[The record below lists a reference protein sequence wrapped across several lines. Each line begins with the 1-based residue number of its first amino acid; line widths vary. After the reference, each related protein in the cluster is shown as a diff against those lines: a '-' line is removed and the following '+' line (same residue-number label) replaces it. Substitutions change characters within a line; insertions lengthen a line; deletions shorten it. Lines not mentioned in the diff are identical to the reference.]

1 MAWTVGLAA
10 LIGSLIPL
18 LPFIFLSHNLAFLMA
33 IAISGLALFA
43 IGAYQAVSL
52 VGNWKRS
59 GIQMV
64 VIGIGAAIIGFLIAR
79 LFNVSG

>member
-1 MAWTVGLAA
+1 
-10 LIGSLIPL
+10 
-18 LPFIFLSHNLAFLMA
+18 MA